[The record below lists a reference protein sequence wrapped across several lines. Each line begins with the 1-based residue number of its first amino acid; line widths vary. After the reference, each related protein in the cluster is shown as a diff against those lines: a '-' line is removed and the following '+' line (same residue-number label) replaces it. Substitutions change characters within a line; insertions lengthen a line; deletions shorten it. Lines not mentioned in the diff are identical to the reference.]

1 MKLWIDADACPN
13 PVKDVVYKTVQRL
26 RIPCVL
32 VANQPLRP
40 PSSPLIRSVVV
51 QKGFD
56 EADNYLVAQAQ
67 PGDVVITADIP
78 LAADLV
84 KKAVHVLDPRG
95 TEYDSRNIGERL
107 GMRNFMTDMRNAYQL
122 QSGGAAPY
130 SAKDKQQFANGLD
143 RLLTRLRQ
151 PGG

>member
-1 MKLWIDADACPN
+1 MKIWIDADACPN
-13 PVKDVVYKTVQRL
+13 PVKDVVYNAVLRL
-26 RIPCVL
+26 RIPLVL

-67 PGDVVITADIP
+67 PGELVITADIP

-84 KKAVHVLDPRG
+84 KKGVQVLDPRG
-95 TEYDSRNIGERL
+95 TAYDEKNIGERL
-107 GMRNFMTDMRNAYQL
+107 GMRNFITDMRNAYQL

-130 SAKDKQQFANGLD
+130 SAKDKQAFANGLD
-143 RLLTRLRQ
+143 RLLTQMWRHLT
-151 PGG
+151 